1 MKIQIDNITLSP
13 DWKEDEI
20 HRILSERY
28 HITDLQEFRIIKK
41 SLDARDKGNIHYRYR
56 IVVDISDNQA
66 LTLLQYKE
74 VTPYE
79 EHPSSVPAIHK
90 PGGPVIIVGS
100 GPAGLFCALRLVEAG
115 IKVTILERGKP
126 IDERMKDISLLEKS
140 GALNG
145 ESNVLFGEGGAGTY
159 SDGKLTARTRL
170 PESHWFFRQMIHH
183 GAPES
188 ILYEAR
194 PHIGTDRLRAIIK
207 DIRNTI
213 ISSGSDIL
221 FKERVSDL
229 MVSRSSVA
237 GVRSS
242 NGKEFSGAA
251 VVLATGHSARDM
263 YGLLHE
269 QNITLGK
276 KGFAI
281 GVRIEHPAQL
291 INDIQYGNS
300 RFKNI
305 LPAAEYLLTFNNK
318 QTGRGTYSFCM
329 CPGGQV
335 VNASSEQEMLC
346 LNGMSNSRRN
356 APFSNAALVVTVHP
370 HDLAEDIM
378 SGIDFQRQIEKAA
391 YISGGGNFIAPAQR
405 VTSFLADRSD
415 TGLPGVSYKPGV
427 RASSISSYLPK
438 WIMEELRAALPV
450 FNRKMK
456 GFISEEAVLMG
467 AETRTSSPLRIV
479 RDDNFQ
485 SVSVK
490 GLYPA
495 GEGAGY
501 AGGIVSSAV
510 DGIRVADAII
520 AGL

>member
-13 DWKEDEI
+13 DRKEQEI
-20 HRILSERY
+20 SRILSERY
-28 HITDLQEFRIIKK
+28 LITDLQGFRIIKK
-41 SLDARDKGNIHYRYR
+41 SLDARDKGNILYRYR
-56 IVVDISDNQA
+56 VVVEINEDQA
-66 LTLLQYKE
+66 LTLLKHE
-74 VTPYE
+74 NVTTYE
-79 EHPSSVPAIHK
+79 EQPLSIPVIHK

-100 GPAGLFCALRLVEAG
+100 GPAGVFCALRLVEAG
-115 IKVTILERGKP
+115 IKVTILERGKSV
-126 IDERMKDISLLEKS
+126 DERMKDISLLEKS
-140 GALNG
+140 GSLNE

-188 ILYEAR
+188 ILYEAK
-194 PHIGTDRLRAIIK
+194 PHIGTDRLRSIIK
-207 DIRNTI
+207 GIRATI
-213 ISSGSDIL
+213 ISNGSDIL
-221 FKERVSDL
+221 FQERVSDL
-229 MVSRSSVA
+229 MVSGSSIA

-242 NGKEFSGAA
+242 KGEEFAGAA
-251 VVLATGHSARDM
+251 VVLATGHSTRDI

-269 QNITLGK
+269 QNISLEK
-276 KGFAI
+276 KGFAV
-281 GVRIEHPAQL
+281 GVRIEHPVQL
-291 INDIQYGNS
+291 INDIQYGKS

-305 LPAAEYLLTFNNK
+305 LPAAEYILTFNNK

-335 VNASSEQEMLC
+335 VNSSSEQEMLC
-346 LNGMSNSRRN
+346 VNGMSNSRRN

-378 SGIDFQRQIEKAA
+378 SGIELQRHIEKAA
-391 YISGGGNFIAPAQR
+391 YISGGGGFTAPAQR
-405 VTSFLADRSD
+405 VTSFVEHKIDV
-415 TGLPGVSYKPGV
+415 GLPAVSYRPGV
-427 RASSISSYLPK
+427 RASTIDSYLPD
-438 WIMEELRAALPV
+438 WITEELRAALPL

-456 GFISEEAVLMG
+456 GFISGEAVLIG
-467 AETRTSSPLRIV
+467 AETRTSSPLRII
-479 RDDNFQ
+479 RGEDFQ

-490 GLYPA
+490 RLYPA

-520 AGL
+520 ASL